1 MLITKEGN
9 RNFVKLLDFGLAR
22 TEFQSRVT
30 QTGMVV
36 GTINYLSPEQIASAE
51 FSSASDIYSL
61 GILFY
66 EMTTGKNPFPGRQT
80 PELMKQILDDIPEDP
95 IDIRTDLPSGL
106 NDLIMRMIEK
116 EKEDRP
122 DVNEVLEE
130 LRKIHQSLVNS

>member
-1 MLITKEGN
+1 
-9 RNFVKLLDFGLAR
+9 
-22 TEFQSRVT
+22 
-30 QTGMVV
+30 
-36 GTINYLSPEQIASAE
+36 
-51 FSSASDIYSL
+51 
-61 GILFY
+61 
-66 EMTTGKNPFPGRQT
+66 
-80 PELMKQILDDIPEDP
+80 MKQILDDIPEDP